1 MDKTMDKKN
10 PVRGQRCPMCGSN
23 MWHHVWGGKRCANK
37 QCNYYKQEDRQ
48 VEIGG
53 EAFDIVP
60 HKIPFIAPQE
70 GGSDGNTTT
79 VL

>member
-1 MDKTMDKKN
+1 MGKKVKAQ
-10 PVRGQRCPMCGSN
+10 PGQKCPMCGHT
-23 MWHHVWGGKRCANK
+23 MWYPVWGGKKCERCT
-37 QCNYYKQEDRQ
+37 YYKQEDRQ

-60 HKIPFIAPQE
+60 HKVPFIPPQE
-70 GGSDGNTTT
+70 GGSSGNTTT